1 MDKVCIFCGSN
12 SGNNNLYQKAVLD
25 LIEIIKKEK
34 MEIIYGG
41 GKVGLMGLVAT
52 EAIKSK
58 VYITGIMPEFLID
71 REIAHN
77 QIDKLI
83 KVRDMSERIN
93 MMADLSNGFLILPG
107 GFGTFEELFEVLS
120 WSQMGLHEKPIGV
133 LNINGF
139 FNPIIDLINNT
150 VNSGFAPEKN
160 KELIIIDSSVENLL
174 SKMKNFKHELP
185 NKYMN

>member
-1 MDKVCIFCGSN
+1 M
-12 SGNNNLYQKAVLD
+12 
-25 LIEIIKKEK
+25 
-34 MEIIYGG
+34 
-41 GKVGLMGLVAT
+41 
-52 EAIKSK
+52 
-58 VYITGIMPEFLID
+58 
-71 REIAHN
+71 
-77 QIDKLI
+77 
-83 KVRDMSERIN
+83 
-93 MMADLSNGFLILPG
+93 
-107 GFGTFEELFEVLS
+107 
-120 WSQMGLHEKPIGV
+120 